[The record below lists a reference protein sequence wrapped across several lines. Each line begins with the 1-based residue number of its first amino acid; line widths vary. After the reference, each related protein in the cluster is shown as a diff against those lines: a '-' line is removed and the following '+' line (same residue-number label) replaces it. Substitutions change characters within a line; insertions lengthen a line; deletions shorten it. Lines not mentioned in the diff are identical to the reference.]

1 MLCVKEKPITL
12 GLIHKDRHVHSEI
25 LDPRGSSIT
34 LTACDARHPVNVAMK
49 ASGGSNGEGENA
61 EGIPFPEATEKGY
74 AMAED
79 GDGVYITNLKGKRGV
94 VQKGKIQTIKTS
106 LDVGVVKK
114 EKANE

>member
-12 GLIHKDRHVHSEI
+12 GLIHKDKHVHSEI
-25 LDPRGSSIT
+25 LDPRGSSMT
-34 LTACDARHPVNVAMK
+34 LTACDARHPVNVALK
-49 ASGGSNGEGENA
+49 GSGGS
-61 EGIPFPEATEKGY
+61 EGIPFPEATKKGY

-79 GDGVYITNLKGKRGV
+79 GDGVYITNINGKRGV